1 MNTLTIVAAAILAM
15 TANAAPV
22 SPTLL
27 EFVALPVKKSAAS
40 FAEAAAA
47 RAVVEEVFPS
57 PAAEPETQAVEDLFS
72 SWETISQHR
81 QLQQA
86 NDCDDPSGGCVADS
100 PGYWCGYWLECSPKY
115 MYTFQCRGWYCG
127 WCSSNGMRR
136 RCVRPT
142 ARSTATAA
150 APFPQSWRTHSAGPR
165 R

>member
-15 TANAAPV
+15 TAHAAPV

-57 PAAEPETQAVEDLFS
+57 PAAEPETQAADDLFS
-72 SWETISQHR
+72 SWETTQHR

-86 NDCDDPSGGCVADS
+86 NDCDDPAGGCVADS

-127 WCSSNGMRR
+127 WCSSKWHEQTMCKTHRSQYCNGGGPFSPELADSQ
-136 RCVRPT
+136 CRP
-142 ARSTATAA
+142 
-150 APFPQSWRTHSAGPR
+150 
-165 R
+165 